1 VNLIYVLI
9 NITGSLFPSLE
20 AHYTPLEHFFT
31 RFIYNTV
38 RCYTW
43 TDSSDS
49 SSNNLS
55 LKERRAVEPILSL
68 VHDFN
73 LYCCWIV
80 WL

>member
-55 LKERRAVEPILSL
+55 L
-68 VHDFN
+68 
-73 LYCCWIV
+73 
-80 WL
+80 